1 MSKPKVFI
9 TRPLPTSLDAL
20 QAIADVEIWQ
30 EAESPS
36 YEILREKVQQ
46 VDGLICLLTDR
57 IDQDL
62 INQAPFLKVISQVA
76 VGYDNIDLAAATTRH
91 IPVGNTPGVLT
102 EATADLTWA
111 LLLAAARRVVEGD
124 RFSRSGQWKNWEL
137 DLLLGPSVTGA
148 TLGII
153 GMGRIGKAVAQR
165 GKGFDMRILYTS
177 RNPCSAEE
185 ERTLG
190 ATQVSLARL
199 LQESDFIS
207 LHLPLSDKTYH
218 FLGEQEFAKMKPS
231 AMIINTARG
240 GIIDP
245 DALYQAL
252 KHRQIAGAAIDV
264 TEPEPIPLNSP
275 LLTLDNL
282 IITPHIGS
290 ASRQTRQRMAEM
302 AIANLIAG
310 LKGEV
315 LPYCANREVY
325 DTTR

>member
-1 MSKPKVFI
+1 MIVKCWDNPNRRHFE
-9 TRPLPTSLDAL
+9 L
-20 QAIADVEIWQ
+20 QAIADVEIWR
-30 EAESPS
+30 ESESPS
-36 YEILREKVQQ
+36 YEILREKVRQI
-46 VDGLICLLTDR
+46 DALICLLTDR

-62 INQAPFLKVISQVA
+62 IAQAPFLKVISQVA
-76 VGYDNIDLAAATTRH
+76 VGYDNIDLTAATTRR

-148 TLGII
+148 TLGIV

-185 ERTLG
+185 ERRLG
-190 ATQVSLARL
+190 ATQVPLAVL

-207 LHLPLSDKTYH
+207 LHLPLSDETYH
-218 FLGEQEFAKMKPS
+218 FLGKQEFAKMKPS
-231 AMIINTARG
+231 AMVINKARG

-264 TEPEPIPLNSP
+264 AEPEPIPLDSP

-290 ASRQTRQRMAEM
+290 ASRQTRQKMAEM